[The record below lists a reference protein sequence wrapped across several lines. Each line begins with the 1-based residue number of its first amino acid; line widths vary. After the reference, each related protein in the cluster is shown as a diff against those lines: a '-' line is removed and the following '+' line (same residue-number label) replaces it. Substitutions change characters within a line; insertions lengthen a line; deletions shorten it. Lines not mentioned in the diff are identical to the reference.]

1 MEFTIL
7 AARQPKQAVA
17 AARKEP
23 EGTAAKIVEGARQCF
38 ERFGFE
44 KTTMED
50 IARAAK
56 ISRPTIYK
64 HFPGKAEIVDH
75 IGFGELERI
84 QEVVRTRITWQNSF
98 AELVTEVIVASIFV
112 ARENQYI
119 RRFVEE
125 LEVTAHSVAPT
136 SPYQIQARAR
146 WESVLRR
153 ARDSGELAPDLE
165 LGDVVNWIS
174 HNQVM
179 LLKTIDQIGADE
191 TRLRFIVRRFVV
203 EPLLAQR
210 GNVAADASPSTD

>member
-1 MEFTIL
+1 MSAPQSKK
-7 AARQPKQAVA
+7 AAEAPPGAKD
-17 AARKEP
+17 
-23 EGTAAKIVEGARQCF
+23 TAAKIVEGARQCF

-50 IARAAK
+50 IAQAAQ

-64 HFPGKAEIVDH
+64 YFPGKAEIVDH

-84 QEVVRTRITWQNSF
+84 QEIVRKRITWQDSF
-98 AELVTEVIVASIFV
+98 AELVTEVIVASILV

-125 LEVTAHSVAPT
+125 LEVTAHSVSPT

-146 WESVLRR
+146 WDSVLNR
-153 ARDSGELAPDLE
+153 ARSSGELASDLD

-179 LLKTIDQIGADE
+179 LLKTIDQIDADE
-191 TRLRFIVRRFVV
+191 SRLRFIVRRFVV

-210 GNVAADASPSTD
+210 GADLPGRISAAG